1 MNQGGTA
8 DKCLY
13 SSLTECISLSRTFL
27 FYKTPLIEIKIK
39 GIVQGVGFRYQAQR
53 YASGLGLSGW
63 VRNEYD
69 GSVCMEVQGDLRT
82 IDQLLRYLTSDR
94 YIEIDWMD
102 SKQVSLVEANGFHV
116 RY

>member
-1 MNQGGTA
+1 MGAG
-8 DKCLY
+8 
-13 SSLTECISLSRTFL
+13 L
-27 FYKTPLIEIKIK
+27 FMEGKMALERRRIEFH
-39 GIVQGVGFRYQAQR
+39 GRVQGVGFRYQAQR

-69 GSVCMEVQGDLRT
+69 GSVCMEVQGDSRT
-82 IDQLLRYLTSDR
+82 IDQLLRHLPSDR

-102 SKQVSLVEANGFHV
+102 SKQVPTVETSGFHV